1 MQQIFEIS
9 DIKSRAEA
17 MGLSLKQLARAA
29 GINPSTAYRGF
40 AGLSD
45 NRGGTLRKL
54 TAALL
59 EREGRMREHMRHIDG
74 AAA

>member
-1 MQQIFEIS
+1 MQQIFEID
-9 DIKSRAEA
+9 DIKTRAEA
-17 MGLSLKQLARAA
+17 IGLSLKRLAREA
-29 GINPSTAYRGF
+29 GVNPSTAYRGF

-59 EREGRMREHMRHIDG
+59 EREAKVRDHMRRIEG